1 MNAVAH
7 EIYMRRCIELARK
20 GLGKVAPNP
29 MVGAVLVHN
38 NRIIGEG
45 YHQEYGQA
53 HAEVNCI
60 NSVSADNKYLIADST
75 IYVSLEPCAHYGKT
89 PPCADLIVASNIKKV
104 VIGCADPFEA
114 VNGKGIAILKNAG
127 IDVITGVLET
137 ECKKLIKRFT
147 TYHLEKRPY
156 IVLKWAQSNDGII
169 AKVNERTAISNAL
182 SNRLVHRWRS
192 EEQAI
197 LVGTNT
203 AIIDNPKL
211 NSRLFPGR
219 DPLRIVIDRKNK
231 LDGSSHLLLD
241 DLPTIVLNDHLNK
254 TNNRKQFI
262 AVEPSESESAFLE
275 QSIRKLYEAGIT
287 SILVEG
293 GAKTLQSFIDAS
305 LWDEARVITNA
316 TLNLQNGIDA
326 PRLLNSTLIKTL
338 FLDTD
343 RIQYYT
349 RSL

>member
-45 YHQEYGQA
+45 YHQEYGKA

-147 TYHLEKRPY
+147 TYHLGKRPY
-156 IVLKWAQSNDGII
+156 IVLKWAESNDGII

-219 DPLRIVIDRKNK
+219 DPLRIVIDRQNK
-231 LDGSSHLLLD
+231 LDGSNHLLSD

-262 AVEPSESESAFLE
+262 AVDASESESAFLE
-275 QSIRKLYEAGIT
+275 KSILKLYEAGIT

-293 GAKTLQSFIDAS
+293 GAKTLQSFIDAG